1 MQIQIFVDTICG
13 WCFIGSQRLIST
25 IQKINQNFEVI
36 YVPFQLNPDMLKQGM
51 ERTEYIKNKFGSL
64 ENAKPMYDNM
74 TQEGKKENL
83 QLKLNLIKNT
93 PNTVASHIL
102 IDLARKEKVQKEVV
116 YNIFSDYF
124 EKGVDIG
131 DEDNLIKIGKNHGIK
146 EDILRDE
153 MSSLEKIN
161 KISKMDAIGRKM
173 GITGVPFYI
182 FNEKILLSG
191 AQPAE
196 AILKAIEEAQRK
208 QKKNLKPRLRIKNL

>member
-161 KISKMDAIGRKM
+161 KVSKMDAIGRKM